1 MEQTN
6 TMDQTNMN
14 AGLPAKRPQF
24 ITVLCILTWIGCGIG
39 LIASVMGYFAVQTA
53 GAMMDVAS
61 ASDPDAMSNMSSM
74 PGMEEAMNS
83 MKYAGISL
91 GIGIL
96 GIILCFAGSMMMW
109 KLKKTGFYIYV
120 AGQIIPLVVSAVL
133 IGASAF
139 GGFALVMGA
148 IFPIAFIIMY
158 AVNLKYMS

>member
-6 TMDQTNMN
+6 ME
-14 AGLPAKRPQF
+14 AGATAKRPQF

-53 GAMMDVAS
+53 GAMMDVAA
-61 ASDPDAMSNMSSM
+61 ASDPDAMNMAASM
-74 PGMEEAMNS
+74 PGMEEAMNA

-91 GIGIL
+91 GMGVL
-96 GIILCFAGSMMMW
+96 GAILCFAGSMMMW
-109 KLKKTGFYIYV
+109 KLKKTGFYVYV

-139 GGFALVMGA
+139 GGAALVMGA
-148 IFPIAFIIMY
+148 IFPILFIVLY
-158 AVNLKYMS
+158 GLNLKHMS

>member
-6 TMDQTNMN
+6 ME
-14 AGLPAKRPQF
+14 AGVPAKRPQF

-53 GAMMDVAS
+53 GAMMDVAA
-61 ASDPDAMSNMSSM
+61 ASDPEAMDMAATM
-74 PGMEEAMNS
+74 PGMEEAMNA

-91 GIGIL
+91 AVGIL

-109 KLKKTGFYIYV
+109 KLKKTGFYLYAV
-120 AGQIIPLVVSAVL
+120 GQIVPLVVSAVL

-148 IFPIAFIIMY
+148 IFPVLFIVLY
-158 AVNLKYMS
+158 GLNLKHMN

>member
-6 TMDQTNMN
+6 IE
-14 AGLPAKRPQF
+14 AGVTAKRPQF
-24 ITVLCILTWIGCGIG
+24 ITVLCILTWIGCGVG

-61 ASDPDAMSNMSSM
+61 ASDPEAMDMAATM
-74 PGMEEAMNS
+74 PGMEEAMNA
-83 MKYAGISL
+83 MKYAGVSL
-91 GIGIL
+91 AVGIL

-109 KLKKTGFYIYV
+109 KLKKAGFYLYAV
-120 AGQIIPLVVSAVL
+120 GQIVPLVVSAVL

-148 IFPIAFIIMY
+148 IFPVLFIVLY
-158 AVNLKYMS
+158 GLNLKHMN